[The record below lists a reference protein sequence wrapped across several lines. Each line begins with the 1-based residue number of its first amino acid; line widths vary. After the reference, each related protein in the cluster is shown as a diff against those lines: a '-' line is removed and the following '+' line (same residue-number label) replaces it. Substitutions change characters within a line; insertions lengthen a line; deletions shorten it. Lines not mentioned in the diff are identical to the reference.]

1 MSVQFNSTSL
11 SLAFN
16 GIQSA
21 REVEKSTAKLSTG
34 NKLLQAGDDV
44 GGFRQAIRLGNEQA
58 LNTLTQQNIQNL
70 ISYSQTQE
78 GALEQAGNALQR
90 MNSLAELALDVTK
103 TDTDRA
109 TYNHEFVELAKELES
124 IKGLKLNDLDLFSD
138 GPFSEEKKQF
148 IQVLQ
153 SQWIKA
159 AEQVIEDR
167 LGLTGKGTDTFKLI
181 VNDQG
186 NKNYSISLNW
196 NYTKPDA
203 PDKQVD
209 VAQMAFEIY
218 NYNLPANA
226 PSNDAPFY
234 FNDRLN
240 AIMTTYAVLADNLYF
255 NALANGDINKGGD
268 KSGGAEWFKSGVAD
282 FVHGGD
288 LLIGAFNQSLIDA
301 IGTGDTQATSFQQR
315 ASDYLAVRYLHEELK
330 SSASGLSSGGV
341 KDMLAWMSA
350 QVANGESSAES
361 SIGAAL
367 VHFIPAKYNASA
379 TANDEFIADYK
390 ANALSAMSSKI
401 NLFNADTGAIGGFD
415 ADGGAVITHQ
425 TAVPDSGPGYNPAT
439 ATENPLSGFK
449 LAWEKEGKQLLTY
462 DPSGN
467 SLVFE
472 SANTVTIDDT
482 NSYNLKSV
490 HSAILSLNLMDGW
503 IESLSKER
511 SRVGA
516 NLQRLMAEKN
526 RFQNKLSAQDSALS
540 RIADTDYASE
550 STNLAKNQIRSQ
562 ASMAILA
569 QGQENRVSLRKLLS
583 GVNAKGTKTNPASQG
598 S

>member
-90 MNSLAELALDVTK
+90 MNALAELALDVTK

-367 VHFIPAKYNASA
+367 VHFIPAKYNSSA

-415 ADGGAVITHQ
+415 ADGGTVITHQ
-425 TAVPDSGPGYNPAT
+425 TAVPDSGPGYDPAT

-583 GVNAKGTKTNPASQG
+583 GVNAKGSKTNPASQG